1 MAVCPILPFR
11 PLAGMTHL
19 FFSPLLGQIVNVGL
33 GPAGILGIGLAV
45 AGALL
50 YFLRSIRPELARDH
64 DIFFAAVALLCGGI
78 LFFQGWRLD
87 PILLFGQFL
96 LTGTAA
102 FFAYESIRLRR
113 VATEQA
119 RRNTPIVD
127 EERPVSR
134 TYTYRAELEE
144 LESYEDE
151 EEEDYPPVRRIR
163 GSRDGSR
170 SHYQE
175 QENIDDSPPVGRL
188 PSRRS
193 SVSSRPAPPP
203 ERSVRRPPS
212 RRPRSAPPTSVD
224 EIVDEPY
231 RPPNQQSPTTA
242 PLETSDRPRR
252 RRLPRPRPSVINDG
266 SEYVPYQPLDHPPV
280 DEQDNSA
287 NFDDDQ

>member
-1 MAVCPILPFR
+1 
-11 PLAGMTHL
+11 MTYL
-19 FFSPLLGQIVNVGL
+19 SFSPLLGQIVNVGL
-33 GPAGILGIGLAV
+33 GPAGLLGIGLAV

-50 YFLRSIRPELARDH
+50 YFLRSIQPELARDH

-134 TYTYRAELEE
+134 SYTYRAEIEE
-144 LESYEDE
+144 LEPYDDE
-151 EEEDYPPVRRIR
+151 EEEEEYPPLRRIR
-163 GSRDGSR
+163 GSRDVSR
-170 SHYQE
+170 SRYE
-175 QENIDDSPPVGRL
+175 DEEVEDTPPVGRL

-193 SVSSRPAPPP
+193 SPPRPD
-203 ERSVRRPPS
+203 PPS
-212 RRPRSAPPTSVD
+212 RSR
-224 EIVDEPY
+224 
-231 RPPNQQSPTTA
+231 
-242 PLETSDRPRR
+242 
-252 RRLPRPRPSVINDG
+252 
-266 SEYVPYQPLDHPPV
+266 
-280 DEQDNSA
+280 
-287 NFDDDQ
+287 

>member
-1 MAVCPILPFR
+1 
-11 PLAGMTHL
+11 MTHV

-50 YFLRSIRPELARDH
+50 YFLRSIQPELARDH

-113 VATEQA
+113 AATEQA

-134 TYTYRAELEE
+134 SYSYRAELEE
-144 LESYEDE
+144 LEPYDDE
-151 EEEDYPPVRRIR
+151 EEDDYPPVRRIR
-163 GSRDGSR
+163 GSRDAARSR
-170 SHYQE
+170 YDE
-175 QENIDDSPPVGRL
+175 DDEFDDSPPVGRL

-193 SVSSRPAPPP
+193 SSSSRPASPP

-212 RRPRSAPPTSVD
+212 RRPRPAPSTSPVD
-224 EIVDEPY
+224 DIVDEPY
-231 RPPNQQSPTTA
+231 RPPSRPPSQRPPTT
-242 PLETSDRPRR
+242 PSPETTDRPRR
-252 RRLPRPRPSVINDG
+252 RRPPRPRPDVTNDG
-266 SEYVPYQPLDHPPV
+266 SEYVPYQPIDRPPV

-287 NFDDDQ
+287 NFDDDK

>member
-1 MAVCPILPFR
+1 
-11 PLAGMTHL
+11 MTYL
-19 FFSPLLGQIVNVGL
+19 SFSPLLGQIVNVGL

-50 YFLRSIRPELARDH
+50 YFLRSVQPELARDH

-134 TYTYRAELEE
+134 SYTYRAELEE
-144 LESYEDE
+144 LEPYEDEEE
-151 EEEDYPPVRRIR
+151 EEEDYPPLRRIR
-163 GSRDGSR
+163 GSREVSR
-170 SHYQE
+170 SRYE
-175 QENIDDSPPVGRL
+175 DEDVEDTPPVGRL

-193 SVSSRPAPPP
+193 SPPPSRP
-203 ERSVRRPPS
+203 SVRRPPS
-212 RRPRSAPPTSVD
+212 RRPRPTPPPAD

-231 RPPNQQSPTTA
+231 RPPTPTTRR
-242 PLETSDRPRR
+242 PTRRPPPPITETAEVSDRPVRR
-252 RRLPRPRPSVINDG
+252 RPPRPRPEGTTDG
-266 SEYVPYQPLDHPPV
+266 SEYVPYQPLDRPPT

-287 NFDDDQ
+287 NFDE

>member
-1 MAVCPILPFR
+1 
-11 PLAGMTHL
+11 MTHL
-19 FFSPLLGQIVNVGL
+19 SFSPLLGQIVNVGL

-50 YFLRSIRPELARDH
+50 YFLRSIQPELARDH

-127 EERPVSR
+127 EDRPVSR
-134 TYTYRAELEE
+134 SYTYRAEIEE
-144 LESYEDE
+144 LEPYDDE
-151 EEEDYPPVRRIR
+151 EEEEEEYPPLRRIR
-163 GSRDGSR
+163 GSRDVSR
-170 SHYQE
+170 SRYE
-175 QENIDDSPPVGRL
+175 DEDVEDTPPVGRL

-193 SVSSRPAPPP
+193 SPPPSRPT
-203 ERSVRRPPS
+203 VRRPPS
-212 RRPRSAPPTSVD
+212 RRPRPTTPPPD

-231 RPPNQQSPTTA
+231 RPPTPTRRPTRRPPPPTT
-242 PLETSDRPRR
+242 ETATVSDRPIRR
-252 RRLPRPRPSVINDG
+252 RPPRPRPEGTTDG
-266 SEYVPYQPLDHPPV
+266 SEYVPYQPLDRPPT

-287 NFDDDQ
+287 NFDDE

>member
-1 MAVCPILPFR
+1 
-11 PLAGMTHL
+11 MTYL

-50 YFLRSIRPELARDH
+50 YFLRSIQPELARDH

-134 TYTYRAELEE
+134 SYTYRAEIEE
-144 LESYEDE
+144 LEPYEDEEE
-151 EEEDYPPVRRIR
+151 EEEDYPPLRRIR
-163 GSRDGSR
+163 GSRDGLRSR
-170 SHYQE
+170 YE
-175 QENIDDSPPVGRL
+175 DEDVEDTPPVGRL
-188 PSRRS
+188 PARRS
-193 SVSSRPAPPP
+193 SPPRTEPPSRP
-203 ERSVRRPPS
+203 SVRRPPS
-212 RRPRSAPPTSVD
+212 RRPRPTTPAAD

-231 RPPNQQSPTTA
+231 RPPTPTR
-242 PLETSDRPRR
+242 RPTRR
-252 RRLPRPRPSVINDG
+252 
-266 SEYVPYQPLDHPPV
+266 
-280 DEQDNSA
+280 
-287 NFDDDQ
+287 

>member
-1 MAVCPILPFR
+1 
-11 PLAGMTHL
+11 MTYL
-19 FFSPLLGQIVNVGL
+19 FFFPLLGQIVNVGL

-50 YFLRSIRPELARDH
+50 YFLRSIQPELARDH

-134 TYTYRAELEE
+134 SYTYRAEIEE
-144 LESYEDE
+144 LEPYEDEEE
-151 EEEDYPPVRRIR
+151 EEEDYPPLRRIR
-163 GSRDGSR
+163 GSRDVSR
-170 SHYQE
+170 SRYE
-175 QENIDDSPPVGRL
+175 DEDVGDTPPVGRL

-193 SVSSRPAPPP
+193 TPPGTEPPSRP
-203 ERSVRRPPS
+203 SVRRPPS
-212 RRPRSAPPTSVD
+212 RRPRPTTPAAE

-231 RPPNQQSPTTA
+231 RPPTPMPRPTRRPPPPTT
-242 PLETSDRPRR
+242 ETATVSDRPLRR
-252 RRLPRPRPSVINDG
+252 RPPRPRPENTTDG
-266 SEYVPYQPLDHPPV
+266 SEYVPYQPLDRPPT

-287 NFDDDQ
+287 NFDDHE

>member
-1 MAVCPILPFR
+1 
-11 PLAGMTHL
+11 MTYL
-19 FFSPLLGQIVNVGL
+19 SFSPLLGQIVNVGL
-33 GPAGILGIGLAV
+33 GPAGLLGIGLAV

-50 YFLRSIRPELARDH
+50 YFLRSIQPELARDH

-134 TYTYRAELEE
+134 SYTYRAEIEE
-144 LESYEDE
+144 LEPYDDE
-151 EEEDYPPVRRIR
+151 EEEEEYPPLRRIR
-163 GSRDGSR
+163 GSRDVSR
-170 SHYQE
+170 SRYE
-175 QENIDDSPPVGRL
+175 DEEVEDTPPVGRL

-193 SVSSRPAPPP
+193 SPPRPDPPSRS
-203 ERSVRRPPS
+203 SVRRPPS
-212 RRPRSAPPTSVD
+212 RRPRPTAPPSD

-231 RPPNQQSPTTA
+231 RPLTPTRQPTRRPPPPTT
-242 PLETSDRPRR
+242 ETATVGDRPTRR
-252 RRLPRPRPSVINDG
+252 RPPRPRPEVTTDG
-266 SEYVPYQPLDHPPV
+266 SEYVPYQPLDRPPS

-287 NFDDDQ
+287 NFDDE